1 MDLINYII
9 VGSLTA
15 RLLDFCLRYEVKSNR
30 SEAINIKLKNK
41 CTKISKISIVL
52 CQSLKFLQEAYNMVI
67 Y

>member
-1 MDLINYII
+1 MDLINVII

-30 SEAINIKLKNK
+30 SEAKNIKLTNT
-41 CTKISKISIVL
+41 CPEISKISIVL
-52 CQSLKFLQEAYNMVI
+52 CQSLKFLQEVYNTVI